1 MSSPDSHD
9 RRLAALHAPRR
20 NRYFAGKLL
29 DPAGLQMEQE
39 YSRGAD
45 AQLSRLVLGAGVVC
59 GLEVTAGGSGDE
71 RGIRVSPGLALD
83 GWGRRIVVPC
93 ETDVVAL
100 PADAPRPATLLV
112 RLRYHAHAADPVPVP
127 VPADTDEE
135 DGSQAGTWI
144 EGYRVEIREGTAPA
158 DGGTEIALEL
168 IRAGQVADAL
178 AALARTACAAPVSDP
193 GVTLATI
200 TASADGGLTVDA
212 VGPRAVVPTNLV
224 LLQLIAGLAARMEE
238 CCSTSTL

>member
-1 MSSPDSHD
+1 MVGACPSTDSHD

-59 GLEVTAGGSGDE
+59 GLDVTAGGSGDD

-93 ETDVVAL
+93 ETDVLAL
-100 PADAPRPATLLV
+100 PADAPRPATMVV

-127 VPADTDEE
+127 VPADADQE
-135 DGSQAGTWI
+135 DGSQAATWI
-144 EGYRVEIREGTAPA
+144 EAYRVEIREETAPA
-158 DGGTEIALEL
+158 GRTTAP
-168 IRAGQVADAL
+168 RWRSSSC
-178 AALARTACAAPVSDP
+178 ARDRSPTRWRRSRGRHAPLP
-193 GVTLATI
+193 C
-200 TASADGGLTVDA
+200 
-212 VGPRAVVPTNLV
+212 PTPV
-224 LLQLIAGLAARMEE
+224 
-238 CCSTSTL
+238 